1 MKNKLKNMKFKT
13 LNFKSIAQMLYTS
26 FLSIVAFMIIILVIS
41 FLSASMT
48 NKKAD
53 RITEEQLPN
62 ILLYTEH
69 IFCIL
74 FKLLVIIGR

>member
-1 MKNKLKNMKFKT
+1 MKFKK

-53 RITEEQLPN
+53 RITEEQLQN

-74 FKLLVIIGR
+74 FRLLVIIGR

>member
-1 MKNKLKNMKFKT
+1 MKNKLKNMKFKK

-74 FKLLVIIGR
+74 FRLLVIIIR

>member
-1 MKNKLKNMKFKT
+1 MKNKLKNMK
-13 LNFKSIAQMLYTS
+13 LNFKSIAHMLYTS

-48 NKKAD
+48 NKKAA

-62 ILLYTEH
+62 ILLHTEH

-74 FKLLVIIGR
+74 FRLLVIIGR